1 MKTTLLFVYALLI
14 SWMVTAQPPQKKSV
28 VIGKMTTK
36 ENAILIVNPDK
47 ADQGVL
53 LPQLSTGQRMSLKPN
68 SPSEDGLIV
77 FDTNLKSFFYWSD
90 GAWVESLADNKR
102 KTTFYSIDP
111 LSFRHLNPNG
121 SVRHSSHAIF
131 ETDNTFVTVTDEDEG
146 ETVMAPVVLPHRAKM
161 RGLTVYYMDNDSR
174 SITIKL
180 MRKSLAGTN
189 DEIISW
195 QSTGSS
201 SALQQVSLSALNGK
215 EDIDLENYTYRL
227 TVKFDLADSE
237 TVDEPAEATQR
248 IYGVKIEYQE

>member
-1 MKTTLLFVYALLI
+1 MKTTLLMFGVFI
-14 SWMVTAQPPQKKSV
+14 SWMATAQPPQKKSV

-47 ADQGVL
+47 GDQGVL
-53 LPQLSTGQRMSLKPN
+53 LPQLSTGERMFLKPN

-90 GAWVESLADNKR
+90 GAWVQSLADNKR

-121 SVRHSSHAIF
+121 SVRHSSNAVF
-131 ETDNTFVTVTDEDEG
+131 ETDNTFVTVTEEDQG
-146 ETVMAPVVLPHRAKM
+146 EAIMAPVVLPHRASMK
-161 RGLTVYYMDNDSR
+161 GLTVYYMDNDSR
-174 SITIKL
+174 SITVKL
-180 MRKSLAGTN
+180 IRKSLSGAN

-195 QSTGSS
+195 QSTGNSPG
-201 SALQQVSLSALNGK
+201 LQQVSFTVFNNK
-215 EDIDLENYTYRL
+215 ENVDLENYTYRL
-227 TVKFDLADSE
+227 IVKFDLVDEE

-248 IYGVKIEYQE
+248 IYGAKIEYQE

>member
-1 MKTTLLFVYALLI
+1 MKTTLLIFGVFI

-47 ADQGVL
+47 GDQGVL
-53 LPQLSTGQRMSLKPN
+53 LPQLSTGERMSLKPN

-77 FDTNLKSFFYWSD
+77 FDTNMKSYFYWSD
-90 GAWVESLADNKR
+90 GAWVQSLANNKR

-121 SVRHSSHAIF
+121 SVRHSSNAVF
-131 ETDNTFVTVTDEDEG
+131 ETDNTFVTVAEEDQG
-146 ETVMAPVVLPHRAKM
+146 ETIMAPVIIPHQATIK
-161 RGLTVYYMDNDSR
+161 GLTVYYMDNDSR
-174 SITIKL
+174 SIIIKL
-180 MRKSLAGTN
+180 IRKNLSGAN

-201 SALQQVSLSALNGK
+201 SALQQISFTGFNGK
-215 EDIDLENYTYRL
+215 ENIDLENYTYRL
-227 TVKFDLADSE
+227 NVKFDLADNE

-248 IYGVKIEYQE
+248 IYGAKIEYQE